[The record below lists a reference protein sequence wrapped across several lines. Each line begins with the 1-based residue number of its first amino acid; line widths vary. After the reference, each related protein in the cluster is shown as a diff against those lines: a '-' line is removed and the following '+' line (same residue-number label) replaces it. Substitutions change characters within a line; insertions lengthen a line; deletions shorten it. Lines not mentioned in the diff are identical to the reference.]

1 MESQISEEYATEVSN
16 RDFIEESNLE
26 ENKNNNKKINKNDFK
41 KIIAKVQ
48 EKHPVARLQL
58 QPITQLA
65 SGLNTLTD
73 QNAKQLK
80 MEEKVR
86 EALLQLKKKEL
97 KKIAYP

>member
-1 MESQISEEYATEVSN
+1 MLLKFLTVILLKKVTSKRIKTT
-16 RDFIEESNLE
+16 
-26 ENKNNNKKINKNDFK
+26 KKINKKDFK

-86 EALLQLKKKEL
+86 EALLQFKKKEL
-97 KKIAYP
+97 KKIAYS